1 MKYYKDAIMEIL
13 RNSIV
18 LAIIVFV
25 VLAATGEMEMAIYA
39 VLFIGFVF
47 LLVLGFAFLK
57 SRGIDLE
64 EFTDSLKDVG
74 DTLQDANDTMT
85 YMNMTPKEKAMYNA
99 MKKNKNNNNKE

>member
-1 MKYYKDAIMEIL
+1 MKDYKDAIKEVL
-13 RNSIV
+13 SSSII

-25 VLAATGEMEMAIYA
+25 VLAAKGEMEMAIYA

-57 SRGIDLE
+57 SRGINPE

-85 YMNMTPKEKAMYNA
+85 YMNMTSKEQAMYNA
-99 MKKNKNNNNKE
+99 MKKNKKKE

>member
-13 RNSIV
+13 SGSIV

-25 VLAATGEMEMAIYA
+25 VFAATGEMEAAIYG

-57 SRGIDLE
+57 SRGINPE

-74 DTLQDANDTMT
+74 DTLQDINDTMT
-85 YMNMTPKEKAMYNA
+85 YMNMSEKEKAMYNA
-99 MKKNKNNNNKE
+99 MKKNKKKE